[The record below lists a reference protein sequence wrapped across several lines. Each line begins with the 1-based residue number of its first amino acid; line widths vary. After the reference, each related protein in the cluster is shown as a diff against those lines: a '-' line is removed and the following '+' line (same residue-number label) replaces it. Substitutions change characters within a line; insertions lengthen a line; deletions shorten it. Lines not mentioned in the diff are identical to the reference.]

1 MASPANTD
9 SYRQSLLNA
18 NTLSASRNHNPVN
31 YFSTVSLRT
40 GAIAGI
46 IGSLTIM
53 LFLAMLTVS
62 ATMDLWFAPRFIS
75 SALIGESAWTGTFPI
90 ILGTVVHLLVGSLY
104 GVIFAFAMPRMPR
117 AFWFVAGI
125 IYGVGLW
132 AIAAYTLPALAQT
145 DMMSDQLYTNAL
157 VVSHI
162 VFGITLGIAGSF
174 FGDVQQ

>member
-1 MASPANTD
+1 
-9 SYRQSLLNA
+9 
-18 NTLSASRNHNPVN
+18 
-31 YFSTVSLRT
+31 
-40 GAIAGI
+40 
-46 IGSLTIM
+46 
-53 LFLAMLTVS
+53 
-62 ATMDLWFAPRFIS
+62 
-75 SALIGESAWTGTFPI
+75 
-90 ILGTVVHLLVGSLY
+90 LVGSLY